1 MCQPWCFPMMLE
13 MEMLLFLI
21 GSNVKS
27 FGRVIMCRTLG
38 PWQEMSRVV
47 MFLEI
52 RLQCKGDRSGR
63 VWLLD
68 LQLCSAALCRQC
80 GK

>member
-1 MCQPWCFPMMLE
+1 
-13 MEMLLFLI
+13 
-21 GSNVKS
+21 
-27 FGRVIMCRTLG
+27 MCRT
-38 PWQEMSRVV
+38 PAAWQEVTRVV
-47 MFLEI
+47 LFLEI

-63 VWLLD
+63 VWLPD